1 MNTDEVHPQCT
12 PSGGLGYYEG
22 PDIVDRL
29 LHALVEAQ
37 LDPDALDIDDLAGLD
52 EFHALGRG
60 ATVAL
65 ADLADVQPED
75 RVLDIGAGIG
85 GPARYLAARR
95 RARVIALDAT
105 PRFCR
110 AAELLTRGAG
120 LADRVTVVC
129 GDARTLPF
137 KDASFDLAWSQAVS
151 QNVADKQRLIAE
163 AARVVR
169 PGGRVALFEVVAG
182 PGGPVELPVPWADE
196 DEQSWLVSA
205 EELRELLEAASLQ
218 IITWNEGQAALDAI
232 AKATAQVPIT
242 RTDPHLGL
250 HILMPDFEERMAG
263 LGRNIAQDKIALVQV
278 VARRSRTSTSRSARA
293 LAA

>member
-1 MNTDEVHPQCT
+1 MNTDRLHQDCT
-12 PSGGLGYYEG
+12 PSSGLAYYEG
-22 PDIVDRL
+22 PDIVGRL
-29 LHALVEAQ
+29 LHALGEAE

-52 EFHALGRG
+52 EFHALGRA

-65 ADLADVQPED
+65 ADLAGIQPED
-75 RVLDIGAGIG
+75 GVLDIGAGIG

-129 GDARTLPF
+129 GDAMALPF
-137 KDASFDLAWSQAVS
+137 EDASFDLAWSQAVS
-151 QNVADKQRLIAE
+151 QNVADKQRFIAE

-182 PGGPVELPVPWADE
+182 PGGPLELPVPWAEDE
-196 DEQSWLVSA
+196 EQSWLVSA
-205 EELRELLEAASLQ
+205 EELRELLEAASLE
-218 IITWNEGQAALDAI
+218 IVTWNEGQAALGAI
-232 AKATAQVPIT
+232 GRAAAQIPT
-242 RTDPHLGL
+242 TTTDPHLGL
-250 HILMPDFEERMAG
+250 HILMPGFEQRMAG

-278 VARRSRTSTSRSARA
+278 VARRSE
-293 LAA
+293 

>member
-1 MNTDEVHPQCT
+1 M

-22 PDIVDRL
+22 PDILDRL
-29 LHALVEAQ
+29 LHALGEAA

-52 EFHALGRG
+52 EFHALGRA

-75 RVLDIGAGIG
+75 GVLDIGAGIG
-85 GPARYLAARR
+85 GPARYLAARHR
-95 RARVIALDAT
+95 RACVTALDAT

-129 GDARTLPF
+129 GDAQALPF
-137 KDASFDLAWSQAVS
+137 EDASFDLAWSQAVS
-151 QNVADKQRLIAE
+151 QNVADKQRFIAE

-182 PGGPVELPVPWADE
+182 PGGPLELPVPWADE
-196 DEQSWLVSA
+196 EGQSWLVSA
-205 EELRELLEAASLQ
+205 EELRVLLEAASLE
-218 IITWNEGQAALDAI
+218 ILAWNEGPAALGAI
-232 AKATAQVPIT
+232 ADAAAQMPTTA
-242 RTDPHLGL
+242 TDPHLGL

-263 LGRNIAQDKIALVQV
+263 LGRNIAQEKIALVQV
-278 VARRSRTSTSRSARA
+278 VARRSE
-293 LAA
+293 

>member
-1 MNTDEVHPQCT
+1 M
-12 PSGGLGYYEG
+12 PSGGVGYYEG

-29 LHALVEAQ
+29 LHALGEAA
-37 LDPDALDIDDLAGLD
+37 LDPDALDIDDLTGLD
-52 EFHALGRG
+52 EFHALGRA

-65 ADLADVQPED
+65 ADLADVRPQD

-95 RARVIALDAT
+95 GAYVIALDAT

-120 LADRVTVVC
+120 LVDRVAVVC
-129 GDARTLPF
+129 GDARALPF
-137 KDASFDLAWSQAVS
+137 EDASFDLAWSQAVS
-151 QNVADKQRLIAE
+151 QNIADKRPFITE
-163 AARVVR
+163 ATRVVR

-182 PGGPVELPVPWADE
+182 PGGPLELPVPWADDE
-196 DEQSWLVSA
+196 EQSWLVSA
-205 EELRELLEAASLQ
+205 EELRELLEAASLE
-218 IITWNEGQAALDAI
+218 ILAWNEGPAALGAI
-232 AKATAQVPIT
+232 AEAAAQVPTSRI
-242 RTDPHLGL
+242 DPHLGL

-278 VARRSRTSTSRSARA
+278 VARRSE
-293 LAA
+293 